1 MRTVKRG
8 GAFGCALLLA
18 AALSLSACQPAG
30 EAPNESGMTQSDAER
45 EAEMAAEQLAALG
58 GPANAEQRALY
69 EGEFHASGGLDPNS
83 GEGTEAAWELR
94 LLNDYAQFA
103 RPGLGEDGGI
113 PGERDYRERG
123 MRSLVY
129 TAKLDDRAGGR
140 IASRIGISA
149 EARHFGSEVDLYSD
163 IATEH
168 SIEPLACVLIDES
181 QFLATEHVKQLA
193 RVVDELNIPVLCYG
207 LRTDFLGRLFE
218 GSAQLLAWADNLVEL
233 KTVCHCGKKAT
244 MVVRVR
250 PDGSVE
256 TTGAQVEIGGNDRY
270 VPLCRRHFTSA
281 ITDGE
286 L

>member
-1 MRTVKRG
+1 MNAGKST
-8 GAFGCALLLA
+8 ALLQA
-18 AALSLSACQPAG
+18 AH
-30 EAPNESGMTQSDAER
+30 N
-45 EAEMAAEQLAALG
+45 
-58 GPANAEQRALY
+58 
-69 EGEFHASGGLDPNS
+69 
-83 GEGTEAAWELR
+83 
-94 LLNDYAQFA
+94 
-103 RPGLGEDGGI
+103 
-113 PGERDYRERG
+113 YRERG

-181 QFLATEHVKQLA
+181 QFLSTEHVKQLS